1 MQLCDMYLP
10 YISKYVCMY
19 TYIYIYIDVGSSLTE
34 LGRVSFGSLFIMVP
48 YYFGDPDLEKCPY
61 DTCGT
66 PHHEP

>member
-1 MQLCDMYLP
+1 MY
-10 YISKYVCMY
+10 V
-19 TYIYIYIDVGSSLTE
+19 YIYIYIDVGSSLTE